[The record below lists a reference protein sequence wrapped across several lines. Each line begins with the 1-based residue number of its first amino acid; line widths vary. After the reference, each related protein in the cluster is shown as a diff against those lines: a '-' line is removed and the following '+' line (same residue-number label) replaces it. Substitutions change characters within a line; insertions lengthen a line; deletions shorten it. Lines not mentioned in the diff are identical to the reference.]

1 MLTTTRV
8 EFIFFNLLSSS
19 GICKIYNIYKYNLCK
34 LKMHILETTKH
45 YIFFK
50 KNVYPIYMLNT
61 LEWLLIEEK
70 ENEVG
75 IRRKGEE
82 IIK

>member
-1 MLTTTRV
+1 
-8 EFIFFNLLSSS
+8 
-19 GICKIYNIYKYNLCK
+19 
-34 LKMHILETTKH
+34 MHILETTKH